1 MEHLTLKTNQ
11 LTVLPYRRIRLLT
24 AHLLFL
30 FIVLANVGCGSEEDC
45 SLIDCPDGSAFL
57 ELRILQNGQDII
69 FGDSPTLTPEEIV
82 FQSVPTTIFQEEF
95 GPLPVGI
102 NSLITLE
109 DRIGVSIVNT
119 STITLELGELAIVSI
134 IVETVIVQT
143 TSVCCRDALIT
154 RIEIDGETVCAS
166 DCTTLDIEI
175 D

>member
-11 LTVLPYRRIRLLT
+11 LAVFPYRRIRLIT

-30 FIVLANVGCGSEEDC
+30 FIVLANVGCGSEEEGC

-82 FQSVPTTIFQEEF
+82 FQYEPAGLTQEDF

-119 STITLELGELAIVSI
+119 NVITLELGELAIVSI
-134 IVETVIVQT
+134 IVETANVSA
-143 TSVCCRDALIT
+143 SVCCRDALIT

-166 DCTTLDIEI
+166 DCTTLDIELN
-175 D
+175 